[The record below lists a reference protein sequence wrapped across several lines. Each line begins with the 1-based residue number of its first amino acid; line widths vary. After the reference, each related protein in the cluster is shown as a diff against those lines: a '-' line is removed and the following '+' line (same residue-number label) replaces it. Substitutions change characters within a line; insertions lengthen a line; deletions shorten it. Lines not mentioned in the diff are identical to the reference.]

1 MLRWQASPEAANKA
15 CFGHQLPA
23 RNGLMRPAA
32 PLPTPVILLTGFE
45 PFGGDRLNPSWEVA
59 RALNGAL
66 VDGARVVAVC
76 LPCRFGESLVV
87 LQQALQVQRPALVLC
102 LGLAASRAEL
112 SLERVAVN
120 VDDAR
125 IPDNAGQQ
133 PIDQPVVAGAPAA
146 YFSRLPIKAIVQGL
160 QALGLPAG
168 VSQSAGTFV
177 CNHVFF
183 GLMHVL
189 RRRTQVRAGFMH
201 LPLLPEM
208 VKGPADGRFS
218 LALAQQVEGVRL
230 ALALSLRL
238 AHDLPLSQGTL
249 A

>member
-1 MLRWQASPEAANKA
+1 
-15 CFGHQLPA
+15 
-23 RNGLMRPAA
+23 MRPPA
-32 PLPTPVILLTGFE
+32 PLPTPLILLTGFE
-45 PFGGDRLNPSWEVA
+45 PFGGDSLNPSWEVA
-59 RALNGAL
+59 QALNGAL
-66 VDGARVVAVC
+66 VAGARVVSVC

-87 LQQALQVQRPALVLC
+87 LRRALRVHRPVLVLC

-112 SLERVAVN
+112 SLERVAIN

-133 PIDQPVVAGAPAA
+133 PIDRPVVAGAPAA
-146 YFSRLPIKAIVQGL
+146 CFCRLPIKAIVQGL

-183 GLMHVL
+183 GLMHAL
-189 RRRTQVRAGFMH
+189 RRRGQVRAGFMH

-208 VKGPADGRFS
+208 LAGPDDSRFS
-218 LALAQQVEGVRL
+218 LALAQQVAGVRQ
-230 ALALSLRL
+230 ALQLSLRL
-238 AHDLPLSQGTL
+238 EHDVPLSQGAL